1 MNKRLILT
9 AFTAVFITAAFAQD
23 FGLWTSAGVKKS
35 ITKQLSAEAEGE
47 FRTRDGLSEVD
58 RWTIG
63 AGLDYK
69 IASFLKID
77 AGYKYI
83 YSHPETETT
92 KNGNIIPSYWQ
103 SKHRVYAS
111 LTGKVKFDRV
121 EFSLRERWQYTYR
134 PSQSVAKYDGDDG
147 SQKSD
152 EYISGKGK
160 NVLRSRLQVEYNI
173 KNCPVTPFAS
183 CEFYNLIGDGW
194 NHEKTRWTIGGEYK
208 ISKKHALDIFYR
220 YQDESDDDEDSGHA
234 IGVGYV
240 YKF

>member
-1 MNKRLILT
+1 MKMRLTL
-9 AFTAVFITAAFAQD
+9 AALAAVFITTAYAQD

-35 ITKQLSAEAEGE
+35 ITKRFGAEVEGE
-47 FRTRDGLSEVD
+47 FRTRDGLSAVD

-83 YSHPETETT
+83 YAHPETETT
-92 KNGNIIPSYWQ
+92 KKGNIIPSYWQ

-111 LTGKVKFDRV
+111 LMGKVKWGQC
-121 EFSLRERWQYTYR
+121 ELSLRERWQYTYR

-152 EYISGKGK
+152 EYISGKCK
-160 NVLRSRLQVEYNI
+160 NVLRSRLQVEYDI
-173 KNCPVTPFAS
+173 KKCPVTPYAS
-183 CEFYNLIGDGW
+183 CELYNMMGSGW
-194 NHEKTRWTIGGEYK
+194 SHEKTRWTIGGEYK
-208 ISKKHALDIFYR
+208 VNKKHAIDIFYR